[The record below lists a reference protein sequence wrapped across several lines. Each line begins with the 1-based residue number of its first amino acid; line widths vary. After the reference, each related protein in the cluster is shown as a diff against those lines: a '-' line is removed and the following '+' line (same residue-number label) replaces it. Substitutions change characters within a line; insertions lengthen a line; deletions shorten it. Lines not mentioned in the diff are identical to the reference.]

1 MAKEVEAVKV
11 LNIDDVPYAVD
22 AMSDVV
28 QEMVE
33 VFNGWNQR
41 EADVSDDLMMVRAA
55 KNDLS
60 RRIILQVR
68 KEQEEAEASVENSS
82 GDGTVEPA
90 VAGEEL
96 RADDPIA

>member
-1 MAKEVEAVKV
+1 MAKAIEPVKV

-22 AMSDVV
+22 AMSDEVKA
-28 QEMVE
+28 MVE

-41 EADVSDDLMMVRAA
+41 DADLSDDLAMVRAA

-68 KEQEEAEASVENSS
+68 KEKEEAEAAAAP
-82 GDGTVEPA
+82 PA
-90 VAGEEL
+90 EE
-96 RADDPIA
+96 APEVTEESAPPAE